1 MIYWGKWATGNLLP
15 PIHVR
20 EPPTGRGTP
29 VQTLSMREL
38 NSPLLSLIG
47 ISIHRCVIST
57 LHPHRSCSHFLV
69 VIYQLPEVNGKPCTA
84 LCWTGSTNQR
94 ASNEWWQFYLILHQ
108 LWASLKRKACSL
120 ILKVEKV
127 SRGIQPTQKLKTT
140 LSALI
145 PDPTL
150 HTTVMMLCMCR
161 IGWLQWSSLG
171 SFHCFKLTVSLHYK
185 EILCSFFHYE

>member
-20 EPPTGRGTP
+20 EPSTGRGTP

-38 NSPLLSLIG
+38 NSPSLSLIG
-47 ISIHRCVIST
+47 ISIHTCVIYILIIVAHTSWLWST
-57 LHPHRSCSHFLV
+57 SFLSR
-69 VIYQLPEVNGKPCTA
+69 EVNGKPCTA

-94 ASNEWWQFYLILHQ
+94 ASNEWWQFYLIQHQ
-108 LWASLKRKACSL
+108 LWALLKLKACSL

-150 HTTVMMLCMCR
+150 HTYSAYP
-161 IGWLQWSSLG
+161 QH
-171 SFHCFKLTVSLHYK
+171 HCCGYA
-185 EILCSFFHYE
+185 E